1 MSEDER
7 RTGRAG
13 RKKQKTPKKKKSK
26 ALRVLTTLLVLLVA
40 GFVCIGIYMSNMVS
54 AMQYDPNAQTNM
66 TAEPDDETADPN
78 LPSIGEGEIDTSLPS
93 GSATLIDQS
102 KDTFNI
108 MLFGLDTRDPK
119 RFTGARSDVMMLLSV
134 DTKNKTIKLTS
145 FMRDTLI
152 DKDVDG
158 KNRLNTAILAGPDN
172 ALKALKD
179 NFGVQVDKYAI
190 INFWA
195 LSDVIDAL
203 GGVDINVKSIEIAN
217 MNKSIKEINDLATA
231 GKAAPLVKSAGQQH
245 LSGRQA
251 VAYMRIRHVGN
262 GDFERTQRQRTVL
275 NHLIAQMSDLSLDEA
290 VKLANILP
298 KYVRTN
304 MSQADILAMAT
315 KLYGARG
322 SKVQELRVPLDKTY
336 KNGNYKGMSILLIDF
351 DQNRKALED
360 FLTK

>member
-1 MSEDER
+1 
-7 RTGRAG
+7 
-13 RKKQKTPKKKKSK
+13 
-26 ALRVLTTLLVLLVA
+26 
-40 GFVCIGIYMSNMVS
+40 
-54 AMQYDPNAQTNM
+54 MQYDPNAQLNVS
-66 TAEPDDETADPN
+66 AEPDENETADPN
-78 LPSIGEGEIDTSLPS
+78 LPNIGEGDVDTSL
-93 GSATLIDQS
+93 SADAAAPIVQDQ
-102 KDTFNI
+102 DTFNI
-108 MLFGLDTRDPK
+108 VLFGLDTRDPK

-145 FMRDTLI
+145 FMRDILI
-152 DKDVDG
+152 DRGVDG
-158 KNRLNTAILAGPDN
+158 KNRLNTAILASPEN
-172 ALKALKD
+172 AVKALSD
-179 NFGVQVDKYAI
+179 NFGVQADKYAI

-203 GGVDINVKSIEIAN
+203 GGVDINVKSAEISD
-217 MNKSIKEINDLATA
+217 MNKSIREINKLATGGKEAPQVSKA
-231 GKAAPLVKSAGQQH
+231 GEQH
-245 LSGRQA
+245 LNGRQA

-275 NHLIAQMSDLSLDEA
+275 NRLIAEMSDLSLDEA

-315 KLYGARG
+315 KLYAVKGAD
-322 SKVQELRVPLDKTY
+322 VQEMRIPLDKTY

-351 DQNRKALED
+351 AQNRDALKE